1 MYKEIEPHLNG
12 LGIKE
17 LWEGNNS
24 SETQVYD
31 ITNVKD
37 PSKFEVLTKR
47 DDITARRAKAGV
59 ELQSQEIITKD
70 YCA

>member
-1 MYKEIEPHLNG
+1 MYKEIEPQLNG
-12 LGIKE
+12 LAIKE

-24 SETQVYD
+24 SEIQVYD
-31 ITNVKD
+31 ITNAKD
-37 PSKFEVLTKR
+37 LSKSGVLTKR

-59 ELQSQEIITKD
+59 ELQSQEIMTKD